1 MKESCDCEND
11 GIFPPQKMY
20 IADLKMDEEG
30 QRRPPQSGL
39 VWMLASQQLQLLQ
52 KTVHFLGGRGL
63 WMDGLLLFP
72 PFFNTIEPLEW
83 IGVAP
88 GSLYIK

>member
-52 KTVHFLGGRGL
+52 KTVHFLGG
-63 WMDGLLLFP
+63 
-72 PFFNTIEPLEW
+72 E
-83 IGVAP
+83 GVADGWP
-88 GSLYIK
+88 PSFSPFLQYHRAS